1 MPLPRAGRTTLL
13 ALALAGCAIP
23 APPPPGPGPV
33 APETVDAFSLPPLP
47 PAQPIPREEYARR
60 RAALAAHMD
69 EGVLVVL
76 GAGEPEAD
84 YLPFAQGS
92 NFRYLTGVTEPG
104 AALVVSKRG
113 GKVEERIFV
122 RARNPAREVWEGA
135 RLGAEGVQRL
145 TGIPAETVD
154 RLDESLASLLAGAGT
169 LYAATALDDAEGLLD
184 TLTPERQV
192 LGRLSARRPELQ
204 VVSLQDAVERL
215 RAVKSPAELDL
226 IRRSA
231 YVTALAH
238 RAVMRTIEPG
248 MNEFEG
254 QSLIEYYF
262 RRHGADRPSF
272 ATIVGSGPNSTT
284 LHYNA
289 ADRFMNAGEVVVMD
303 IGASY
308 RGYAAD
314 VTRTVPV
321 SGTFSPEQRAVYEVV
336 LAAQKAAEARVRPG
350 ATWQQLSQASDS
362 VLAHGLARLGL
373 IDSAGATYDCGQG
386 RCPQYR
392 IYYMHGLGHGI
403 GLEVHD
409 PEVSYYGPMRIG
421 SAFTIEPG
429 IYVRADALDFLPDTP
444 GNRAMIGRL
453 RPALERYRNIGV
465 RIEDDYIVTAEG
477 GERISAGAPREVEE
491 VEALMRLPGVGE
503 ADRRPGVVEWYR
515 QSVPR

>member
-1 MPLPRAGRTTLL
+1 MSLPRAGRTTLL
-13 ALALAGCAIP
+13 ALVLAGCA
-23 APPPPGPGPV
+23 APPPPPAGPGSAGPG
-33 APETVDAFSLPPLP
+33 EVDAFSLPALP

-60 RAALAAHMD
+60 RAALAAQMGD
-69 EGVLVVL
+69 GVLVVI

-92 NFRYLTGVTEPG
+92 NFRYLTGVMEPG

-113 GKVEERIFV
+113 GQVEERIFV
-122 RARNPAREVWEGA
+122 RSRNPAREVWEGA

-145 TGIPAETVD
+145 TGIPAKTVD
-154 RLDESLASLLAGAGT
+154 QIGDSLGALLQGAGT
-169 LYAATALDDAEGLLD
+169 LYTATSLADAEGILE
-184 TLTPERQV
+184 TLTPEQQV
-192 LGRLSARRPELQ
+192 LVRLAAKRPDLI
-204 VVSLQDAVERL
+204 VSSLQDEVERL
-215 RAVKSPAELDL
+215 RAAKSPAELDL

-238 RAVMRTIEPG
+238 RAVMRTLEPG

-262 RRHGADRPSF
+262 RRHGAERPSF

-321 SGTFSPEQRAVYEVV
+321 SGTFSPEQRAVYEIV
-336 LAAQKAAEARVRPG
+336 LAAQKAAEARARPG
-350 ATWQQLSQASDS
+350 ATWQQLNQASDS
-362 VLAHGLARLGL
+362 VLAHGMARLGL
-373 IDSAGATYDCGQG
+373 IDSPEATYDCGQG
-386 RCPQYR
+386 RCPQFR

-403 GLEVHD
+403 GLDVHD
-409 PEVSYYGPMRIG
+409 PEVSYYGPIRVG

-429 IYVRADALDFLPDTP
+429 IYVRADALDYLPDTP
-444 GNRAMIGRL
+444 DNRAMVARL
-453 RPALERYRNIGV
+453 RPALERHKNIGV
-465 RIEDDYIVTAEG
+465 RIEDDYIVSAEG
-477 GERISAGAPREVEE
+477 AERISAGAPREIAE
-491 VEALMRLPGVGE
+491 VEALMKLPGVGE

-515 QSVPR
+515 QSEPR